1 MSKSAA
7 YERSMMLRTPSKGS
21 KAAPWQVLDNPAAFY
36 NDDPKMRPVVDQAQ
50 AQAYGKTGGASPEPE
65 PEPEPAPF
73 IAEGVPTPLKAR
85 TKELARNSRTLPLT
99 PRRDEQSGPYPLTA
113 AARQHVRNLFALG
126 RDVDNMLDKFG
137 LEPASPSH
145 LPPVQAKCLAQTCC
159 PGFCSL
165 TVLVPVLVMLL
176 LLLLPRKATYESPA
190 PPAVPPSVSIA
201 VTVRT

>member
-73 IAEGVPTPLKAR
+73 IPEGVPTPLKAR

-145 LPPVQAKCLAQTCC
+145 LPPSKPNARHKLA
-159 PGFCSL
+159 
-165 TVLVPVLVMLL
+165 VLV
-176 LLLLPRKATYESPA
+176 S
-190 PPAVPPSVSIA
+190 VP
-201 VTVRT
+201 

>member
-50 AQAYGKTGGASPEPE
+50 AQAYDKTGGMSPEPE

-73 IAEGVPTPLKAR
+73 IPEGVPTPLKAR

-137 LEPASPSH
+137 LDPASPSH
-145 LPPVQAKCLAQTCC
+145 LPPVENQT
-159 PGFCSL
+159 PG
-165 TVLVPVLVMLL
+165 TNLL
-176 LLLLPRKATYESPA
+176 S
-190 PPAVPPSVSIA
+190 
-201 VTVRT
+201 

>member
-50 AQAYGKTGGASPEPE
+50 TQAYGKTGGASPEPE

-73 IAEGVPTPLKAR
+73 IPEGVPTPLKAR
-85 TKELARNSRTLPLT
+85 TKDLARNSRTLPLT

-137 LEPASPSH
+137 LDPASPS
-145 LPPVQAKCLAQTCC
+145 PPSKSNARQTCC
-159 PGFCSL
+159 PDFCSWWCWCWCL
-165 TVLVPVLVMLL
+165 WCSCFSCPGRPRTNHLHLRLL
-176 LLLLPRKATYESPA
+176 CLLPCSLP
-190 PPAVPPSVSIA
+190 
-201 VTVRT
+201 